1 VYVQCADATD
11 NSAVTDEDAVSL
23 CSFGSRAD
31 LHRLSDVPMPS
42 WVAVGEPVHVVFSQ
56 GGSRTGYIQFV
67 GTTEFAPGN
76 WVGVELD
83 AADGKFCIDEC
94 L

>member
-1 VYVQCADATD
+1 M
-11 NSAVTDEDAVSL
+11 SL

-31 LHRLSDVPMPS
+31 LHRLSDAPMPS
-42 WVAVGEPVHVVFSQ
+42 WVAVGEPVYVVFSQ
-56 GGSRTGYIQFV
+56 GGSRFGHIHYV

-83 AADGKFCIDEC
+83 VADGEC
-94 L
+94 YSSFTAW